1 MKNIWSWSCTSGR
14 RARLPRPSPP
24 RAPVTS
30 CPGAVVGVVL
40 TPSGTALG
48 LLGAGAGSEEGVS
61 DEGLR
66 PGTRIPN
73 KAAYAKQSGGSSGR
87 AASEATGGVRR
98 AGCTPSPTQLP
109 PRPRALPRPLPRAL
123 GGSYRNS
130 AGAKVSRRPPR
141 GPRAEREAPEVR
153 EEGERGKFE
162 KQATRGEPDKPGPG
176 EAGAAAR
183 AGPGLGPR
191 EWGAGCGQ
199 EGALRPGD
207 SGLEW
212 VEPRSPCAPAR
223 PGFSPEPQILA
234 GHCGGGGRPSV
245 QGKVGSVALAG
256 EVWVLPCAEGGE
268 RPELPRARRSGPAGA
283 PPRARTRMSCPV
295 GSGPEPR
302 ATSTIASNSWNASSS
317 PGEAREDGPEGLDKG
332 LDNDAEGVWSPDI
345 EQSFQEALAIY
356 PPCGRRKIILSDE
369 GKMYGRN
376 ELIARYIKLRTG
388 KTRTRKQVSSH
399 IQVLARKKVRE
410 YQVGIKAMNLDQVS
424 KDKALQ
430 SMASMSSAQIVS
442 ASVLQNKFSPPSPLP
457 QAVFSS
463 SSRFW
468 SSPPLLGQQPGPSQD
483 IKPFAQPAYPIQPP
497 LPPTLSSYE
506 PLAPLPPAAASV
518 PVWQDRTI
526 ASSRLR
532 LLEYSAF
539 MEVQRDPDT
548 YSKHLFVHIG
558 QTNPAF
564 SDPPLEAVDVRQI
577 YDKFPEK
584 KGGLKEL
591 YEKGPPNAFFLVK
604 FWADLN
610 STIQEGPGAFYG
622 VSSQYSSADSMT
634 ISVSTKVCS
643 FGKQVVEK
651 VETEYARL
659 ENGRFVYRIHRSPM
673 CEYMINFIHKLK
685 HLPEKY
691 MMNSV
696 LENFTILQVVT
707 SRDSQETLLVI
718 AFVFEV
724 STSEHGAQH
733 HVYKLVKD

>member
-1 MKNIWSWSCTSGR
+1 MVPSPEPLDEDFFLGGLTPHRLRGGTGSGAPGVGGAGPRAGEDAPPRPLGTGGVESEEPRGPCAPRLR
-14 RARLPRPSPP
+14 RAPSDAAPAPGPR
-24 RAPVTS
+24 RES
-30 CPGAVVGVVL
+30 CP
-40 TPSGTALG
+40 
-48 LLGAGAGSEEGVS
+48 
-61 DEGLR
+61 R
-66 PGTRIPN
+66 
-73 KAAYAKQSGGSSGR
+73 GGSSAPGPAQAGAPDSGGEPGR
-87 AASEATGGVRR
+87 WGRSARRSRQVRSAAPGGRGARR
-98 AGCTPSPTQLP
+98 PGAE
-109 PRPRALPRPLPRAL
+109 RPGGLPR
-123 GGSYRNS
+123 GS
-130 AGAKVSRRPPR
+130 
-141 GPRAEREAPEVR
+141 
-153 EEGERGKFE
+153 
-162 KQATRGEPDKPGPG
+162 
-176 EAGAAAR
+176 
-183 AGPGLGPR
+183 
-191 EWGAGCGQ
+191 
-199 EGALRPGD
+199 
-207 SGLEW
+207 
-212 VEPRSPCAPAR
+212 RSPGVGGPVA
-223 PGFSPEPQILA
+223 
-234 GHCGGGGRPSV
+234 GGGRPRAAPPLAAGARPAPRPAPSFPAAPTPSP
-245 QGKVGSVALAG
+245 GSSTQTFRAARSL
-256 EVWVLPCAEGGE
+256 L
-268 RPELPRARRSGPAGA
+268 RARRLPLRPGSFRTFRSAPSPRPPSPGPPLRSLGPGGAARPERPREIGPGSG
-283 PPRARTRMSCPV
+283 CPV

-399 IQVLARKKVRE
+399 LQVLARRKSRE
-410 YQVGIKAMNLDQVS
+410 IQSKLKAMNLDQVS

-457 QAVFSS
+457 QAVFSA

-483 IKPFAQPAYPIQPP
+483 IKPFAQPTYPVQPP
-497 LPPTLSSYE
+497 LPPTLSNYE
-506 PLAPLPPAAASV
+506 PLAPLPSAAASV

-696 LENFTILQVVT
+696 LENFTVLQVVT

>member
-1 MKNIWSWSCTSGR
+1 
-14 RARLPRPSPP
+14 
-24 RAPVTS
+24 
-30 CPGAVVGVVL
+30 
-40 TPSGTALG
+40 
-48 LLGAGAGSEEGVS
+48 
-61 DEGLR
+61 
-66 PGTRIPN
+66 
-73 KAAYAKQSGGSSGR
+73 
-87 AASEATGGVRR
+87 
-98 AGCTPSPTQLP
+98 
-109 PRPRALPRPLPRAL
+109 
-123 GGSYRNS
+123 
-130 AGAKVSRRPPR
+130 
-141 GPRAEREAPEVR
+141 
-153 EEGERGKFE
+153 
-162 KQATRGEPDKPGPG
+162 
-176 EAGAAAR
+176 
-183 AGPGLGPR
+183 
-191 EWGAGCGQ
+191 
-199 EGALRPGD
+199 
-207 SGLEW
+207 
-212 VEPRSPCAPAR
+212 
-223 PGFSPEPQILA
+223 
-234 GHCGGGGRPSV
+234 
-245 QGKVGSVALAG
+245 
-256 EVWVLPCAEGGE
+256 
-268 RPELPRARRSGPAGA
+268 
-283 PPRARTRMSCPV
+283 
-295 GSGPEPR
+295 
-302 ATSTIASNSWNASSS
+302 
-317 PGEAREDGPEGLDKG
+317 
-332 LDNDAEGVWSPDI
+332 
-345 EQSFQEALAIY
+345 
-356 PPCGRRKIILSDE
+356 
-369 GKMYGRN
+369 
-376 ELIARYIKLRTG
+376 
-388 KTRTRKQVSSH
+388 
-399 IQVLARKKVRE
+399 
-410 YQVGIKAMNLDQVS
+410 MNLDQVS

-457 QAVFSS
+457 QGVFST

-483 IKPFAQPAYPIQPP
+483 LLIHLSVRPPFGYFSLRRCRIKPFAQPAYPIQPP
-497 LPPTLSSYE
+497 LPPTLST
-506 PLAPLPPAAASV
+506 AASV

>member
-1 MKNIWSWSCTSGR
+1 MTSGD
-14 RARLPRPSPP
+14 LHP
-24 RAPVTS
+24 T
-30 CPGAVVGVVL
+30 L
-40 TPSGTALG
+40 EH
-48 LLGAGAGSEEGVS
+48 LGAPALEWDWGWGQGPEVTGGWEMAVGRRTLALT
-61 DEGLR
+61 LR
-66 PGTRIPN
+66 LCPPG
-73 KAAYAKQSGGSSGR
+73 SGR
-87 AASEATGGVRR
+87 
-98 AGCTPSPTQLP
+98 
-109 PRPRALPRPLPRAL
+109 
-123 GGSYRNS
+123 
-130 AGAKVSRRPPR
+130 
-141 GPRAEREAPEVR
+141 
-153 EEGERGKFE
+153 
-162 KQATRGEPDKPGPG
+162 
-176 EAGAAAR
+176 
-183 AGPGLGPR
+183 
-191 EWGAGCGQ
+191 
-199 EGALRPGD
+199 
-207 SGLEW
+207 
-212 VEPRSPCAPAR
+212 
-223 PGFSPEPQILA
+223 
-234 GHCGGGGRPSV
+234 
-245 QGKVGSVALAG
+245 
-256 EVWVLPCAEGGE
+256 
-268 RPELPRARRSGPAGA
+268 
-283 PPRARTRMSCPV
+283 PV

-410 YQVGIKAMNLDQVS
+410 YQVGIKVSSHLQVLARRKSREIQSKLKAMNLDQVS

-457 QAVFSS
+457 QAVFST

>member
-1 MKNIWSWSCTSGR
+1 MGDEGQAPTSPIK
-14 RARLPRPSPP
+14 PRPWPSGAVVPQRVRRTRRQEASEARAGSLNPRPTPAQAPGAPASPP
-24 RAPVTS
+24 RA
-30 CPGAVVGVVL
+30 
-40 TPSGTALG
+40 
-48 LLGAGAGSEEGVS
+48 
-61 DEGLR
+61 
-66 PGTRIPN
+66 
-73 KAAYAKQSGGSSGR
+73 
-87 AASEATGGVRR
+87 RR
-98 AGCTPSPTQLP
+98 
-109 PRPRALPRPLPRAL
+109 
-123 GGSYRNS
+123 GSYRNS
-130 AGAKVSRRPPR
+130 AAAQRRDAPRGGPGSRGEREGPGGRGRGRKGEEIRETSHAGRTRQTGSRQGGRSRQGGAGSGAPGVGGRPASWRPPPP
-141 GPRAEREAPEVR
+141 PRLLNTNFPSRSLP
-153 EEGERGKFE
+153 
-162 KQATRGEPDKPGPG
+162 P
-176 EAGAAAR
+176 
-183 AGPGLGPR
+183 
-191 EWGAGCGQ
+191 
-199 EGALRPGD
+199 
-207 SGLEW
+207 
-212 VEPRSPCAPAR
+212 PRSAPPAPAR
-223 PGFSPEPQILA
+223 LIPHIPASPLPTTPLP
-234 GHCGGGGRPSV
+234 RPPS
-245 QGKVGSVALAG
+245 
-256 EVWVLPCAEGGE
+256 
-268 RPELPRARRSGPAGA
+268 RLPRARRSGPAGA
-283 PPRARTRMSCPV
+283 PPRARTRLSRPA

-410 YQVGIKAMNLDQVS
+410 YQVGIKDQVS

-457 QAVFSS
+457 QAVFST

-497 LPPTLSSYE
+497 LPPSLSSYE
-506 PLAPLPPAAASV
+506 PLAPLPSAAASV

>member
-1 MKNIWSWSCTSGR
+1 MEILLIWSHSNG
-14 RARLPRPSPP
+14 
-24 RAPVTS
+24 
-30 CPGAVVGVVL
+30 
-40 TPSGTALG
+40 
-48 LLGAGAGSEEGVS
+48 GAGSGARECGGRALSGRGAAEASAAAVPSGRVGS
-61 DEGLR
+61 PGTRCVLR
-66 PGTRIPN
+66 PGTRLP
-73 KAAYAKQSGGSSGR
+73 GTPDTSGR
-87 AASEATGGVRR
+87 PAQGAELHSW
-98 AGCTPSPTQLP
+98 L
-109 PRPRALPRPLPRAL
+109 RPRSEPQA
-123 GGSYRNS
+123 S
-130 AGAKVSRRPPR
+130 AGSPKEHLP
-141 GPRAEREAPEVR
+141 
-153 EEGERGKFE
+153 
-162 KQATRGEPDKPGPG
+162 
-176 EAGAAAR
+176 
-183 AGPGLGPR
+183 
-191 EWGAGCGQ
+191 
-199 EGALRPGD
+199 LRPG
-207 SGLEW
+207 SFRAFR
-212 VEPRSPCAPAR
+212 PSPCPRPPFSAP
-223 PGFSPEPQILA
+223 LA
-234 GHCGGGGRPSV
+234 TP
-245 QGKVGSVALAG
+245 
-256 EVWVLPCAEGGE
+256 
-268 RPELPRARRSGPAGA
+268 SGPAERPGGA
-283 PPRARTRMSCPV
+283 PPGARSRLKPSG

-302 ATSTIASNSWNASSS
+302 ATSTIASNSWTANSS
-317 PGEAREDGPEGLDKG
+317 PGEAREDGSEGLDKG

-457 QAVFSS
+457 QAVFST

-468 SSPPLLGQQPGPSQD
+468 SGPPLLGQQPGPSQD

-497 LPPTLSSYE
+497 LPPTLNSYE
-506 PLAPLPPAAASV
+506 SLAPLPPAAASSASA
-518 PVWQDRTI
+518 PAWQDRTI

-610 STIQEGPGAFYG
+610 STVQEGPGAFYG

-724 STSEHGAQH
+724 SASEHGAQH

>member
-1 MKNIWSWSCTSGR
+1 MGQKGVEEVFTPTR
-14 RARLPRPSPP
+14 KAEVL
-24 RAPVTS
+24 A
-30 CPGAVVGVVL
+30 CP
-40 TPSGTALG
+40 
-48 LLGAGAGSEEGVS
+48 AGS
-61 DEGLR
+61 R
-66 PGTRIPN
+66 
-73 KAAYAKQSGGSSGR
+73 
-87 AASEATGGVRR
+87 
-98 AGCTPSPTQLP
+98 
-109 PRPRALPRPLPRAL
+109 
-123 GGSYRNS
+123 
-130 AGAKVSRRPPR
+130 
-141 GPRAEREAPEVR
+141 
-153 EEGERGKFE
+153 
-162 KQATRGEPDKPGPG
+162 
-176 EAGAAAR
+176 
-183 AGPGLGPR
+183 
-191 EWGAGCGQ
+191 
-199 EGALRPGD
+199 
-207 SGLEW
+207 
-212 VEPRSPCAPAR
+212 
-223 PGFSPEPQILA
+223 
-234 GHCGGGGRPSV
+234 
-245 QGKVGSVALAG
+245 
-256 EVWVLPCAEGGE
+256 
-268 RPELPRARRSGPAGA
+268 
-283 PPRARTRMSCPV
+283 
-295 GSGPEPR
+295 PEPR
-302 ATSTIASNSWNASSS
+302 ATSTIASNSWNASNS
-317 PGEAREDGPEGLDKG
+317 PGEGRDDGPEGLDKG

-399 IQVLARKKVRE
+399 LQVLARRKSRE
-410 YQVGIKAMNLDQVS
+410 IQSKLKAMNLDQVS

-442 ASVLQNKFSPPSPLP
+442 ASVLQNKLSPPPPLP
-457 QAVFSS
+457 QAVFSAAA
-463 SSRFW
+463 SRFW
-468 SSPPLLGQQPGPSQD
+468 SGPPLPGQQPGPSQD

-497 LPPTLSSYE
+497 LPPTLTSYE
-506 PLAPLPPAAASV
+506 PLAPLPPAASTV

-526 ASSRLR
+526 ASTRLR

-584 KGGLKEL
+584 KGGLKDL

-610 STIQEGPGAFYG
+610 STIQDGPGAFYG
-622 VSSQYSSADSMT
+622 VSSQYSSTDSMT

-733 HVYKLVKD
+733 HVYKLIKD